1 MIRKTLSL
9 LSLTA
14 IGFFSAFSYAENL
27 QIEGTFGVANLSK
40 SGYTSGENSEISIAY
55 TTPNIF
61 YRVGGT
67 YIGGFSLSEDRDHS
81 DVNIGGI
88 FAGVGNTFDLGFL
101 DMDIEGGLLYSKLE
115 ASYQGRDLDEQNDTS
130 PYLTVKF
137 EKRLPKLVGIHL
149 GYKYI
154 NDLSGSDINLIQAGV
169 RFHF

>member
-1 MIRKTLSL
+1 MILRKLSIITLVTL
-9 LSLTA
+9 
-14 IGFFSAFSYAENL
+14 IFSSTFSYSENL
-27 QIEGTFGVANLSK
+27 QIEGSLGVANLSK

-61 YRVGGT
+61 YRVGGS

-88 FAGVGNTFDLGFL
+88 FAGIGNTFDLGFL
-101 DMDIEGGLLYSKLE
+101 DMDLEGGLLYSELQ
-115 ASYQGRDLDEQNDTS
+115 ASYQGRDLDDQNDTS
-130 PYLTVKF
+130 PYITVKV
-137 EKRLPKLVGIHL
+137 EKRLSKLVGIHL

-154 NDLSGSDINLIQAGV
+154 NDLIGSDINLIQAGV